1 MSSWRIG
8 VDLGGTKTEA
18 ILLDPA
24 GTEIARERIATPS
37 FDYDQ
42 IVAAIGALVVGI
54 EHQAGVTASVG
65 VGTPGAISAAT
76 GRLKNSNTEVL
87 NGKPLDQDLARVLG
101 RPVRLQ
107 NDANCFAVS
116 EAVDGAAA
124 GKAVVFGVILGTGVG
139 GGVAINGAPHRGP
152 NSIGGEWGHNPLPWP
167 ADDER
172 PGPACYCGR
181 SGCIERFLSGP
192 ALARDGGATAP
203 ELVRLA
209 DAGDAAATRV
219 LERYEHRL
227 ARSLAT
233 VINILDPDAI
243 VLGGGL
249 SQLARLYTNLPRLWQ
264 AYVFSDRCD
273 TPLLPPRHGDS
284 SGVRGAA
291 WLWGKT

>member
-1 MSSWRIG
+1 MTGWRIG

-18 ILLDPA
+18 ILLDPS
-24 GTEIARERIATPS
+24 GVEVARERIATPS

-42 IVAAIGALVVGI
+42 ILASIVDLVTGI
-54 EHQAGVTASVG
+54 EARADVVATVG
-65 VGTPGAISAAT
+65 VGMPGAISPAT
-76 GRLKNSNTEVL
+76 GRVKNANTVVL
-87 NGKPLDQDLARVLG
+87 NGQALDQDLARLLA

-124 GKAVVFGVILGTGVG
+124 GKPVVFGVILGTGVG
-139 GGVAINGAPHRGP
+139 GGIAINGAPHRGP
-152 NSIGGEWGHNPLPWP
+152 NAIGGEWGHNPLPWP
-167 ADDER
+167 HDDER
-172 PGPACYCGR
+172 PGHPCYCGQ
-181 SGCIERFLSGP
+181 SGCIETFLSGP
-192 ALARDGGATAP
+192 GLARDGGAPGP
-203 ELVRLA
+203 ELVRRA
-209 DAGDAAATRV
+209 EAGDANANAA

-233 VINILDPDAI
+233 VINLLDPDAI

-249 SQLARLYTNLPRLWQ
+249 SQLARLYTAVPRLWQ
-264 AYVFSDRCD
+264 AFVFSDRCD

-291 WLWGKT
+291 WLWGRA